1 MILDDTFF
9 LTSVEC
15 IRIKCENVDLFL
27 GKTIC
32 AFEMLSGGFSFVKLK
47 RINSK
52 TTFLL
57 THKHTHSHLFIR
69 SRSAEPIKSQI
80 IVNHIIWKT
89 FTGVVAR
96 IRIQN
101 RKPDIMYI
109 NAHVPTSHFNGANDR
124 INRKN
129 GTNRANTENKRTE
142 KTQKVKLLSAL
153 NF

>member
-1 MILDDTFF
+1 M
-9 LTSVEC
+9 
-15 IRIKCENVDLFL
+15 
-27 GKTIC
+27 C
-32 AFEMLSGGFSFVKLK
+32 AFKMLSGGFSVVKLK

-57 THKHTHSHLFIR
+57 TLIHTYTHTHSHPFIR
-69 SRSAEPIKSQI
+69 SRSAKPIKSQI